1 MQALKQDSKRGAIYI
16 EAKEWVAREVARVRT
31 DSLAEGRE
39 EGREEGSEE
48 GLSIGRRD
56 SMTLALAILNDI
68 PKLIAA
74 NKTHE
79 EIITT
84 LVAEYNID
92 QDQAESYYEQVM
104 ALRA

>member
-1 MQALKQDSKRGAIYI
+1 MRALKKDSKRGAIYL

-31 DSLAEGRE
+31 DSLGEGCE
-39 EGREEGSEE
+39 EGRKE

-56 SMTLALAILNDI
+56 GMTLALAILNDI

-79 EIITT
+79 EIMTT
-84 LVAEYNID
+84 LVAKYNID
-92 QDQAESYYEQVM
+92 QAQAESYYEQVM

>member
-1 MQALKQDSKRGAIYI
+1 M

-39 EGREEGSEE
+39 EG
-48 GLSIGRRD
+48 LSIGCRD
-56 SMTLALAILNDI
+56 GMALALAVLSDI

-74 NKTHE
+74 NKGHE

-84 LVAEYNID
+84 MVGKYNID
-92 QDQAESYYEQVM
+92 QSQAESY
-104 ALRA
+104 

>member
-1 MQALKQDSKRGAIYI
+1 MRALKQDSKRGAIYM

-39 EGREEGSEE
+39 EG
-48 GLSIGRRD
+48 LSIGRKD
-56 SMTLALAILNDI
+56 GMTLALTILSDI

-74 NKTHE
+74 NKGHE

-84 LVAEYNID
+84 LVAKYNID
-92 QDQAESYYEQVM
+92 QAQAESYYEQVM

>member
-1 MQALKQDSKRGAIYI
+1 M

-39 EGREEGSEE
+39 EG
-48 GLSIGRRD
+48 LSIGHRD
-56 SMTLALAILNDI
+56 GMTLALAILSDI

-74 NKTHE
+74 DKGHE

-84 LVAEYNID
+84 LVAKYNID
-92 QDQAESYYEQVM
+92 QEQAESYYEQVM

>member
-1 MQALKQDSKRGAIYI
+1 M

-39 EGREEGSEE
+39 ER
-48 GLSIGRRD
+48 LSIGRKD
-56 SMTLALAILNDI
+56 GMTLALTILSDI

-84 LVAEYNID
+84 LVAKYNID
-92 QDQAESYYEQVM
+92 QEQAESYYEQVM

>member
-1 MQALKQDSKRGAIYI
+1 M

-31 DSLAEGRE
+31 DSLEKGRE
-39 EGREEGSEE
+39 DG
-48 GLSIGRRD
+48 
-56 SMTLALAILNDI
+56 MTLALAILNDI

-84 LVAEYNID
+84 LVAKYNID
-92 QDQAESYYEQVM
+92 QAQAESYYEQVM

>member
-1 MQALKQDSKRGAIYI
+1 MRALKQDSKKGAIYM

-31 DSLAEGRE
+31 DSLVEGR
-39 EGREEGSEE
+39 EE

-56 SMTLALAILNDI
+56 GMTLALTILSDV
-68 PKLIAA
+68 PKLIVA

-84 LVAEYNID
+84 LVAKYNID
-92 QDQAESYYEQVM
+92 QEQAESFYEQVM